1 MNIGEQIK
9 ARRTELNITQQDLAD
24 RLNVSRS
31 AISNWETNKNYP
43 DLQII
48 VQISEE
54 LQVSLDKLLKG
65 DADVVKKISKDTTE
79 SRKLRGRTKKL
90 IAALSVLAVML
101 LATWWLFFGW
111 SGEVNKAK
119 QVKDLRITDNELV
132 IEVEVPNYYG
142 RRVWYADIDETGTIA
157 HITIDYHFGR
167 AKDGKDIMTS
177 PVNTDDDTDIFSK
190 DGMKRLKEIQIVT
203 SEGKVIRSLKVT
215 DEKRE

>member
-31 AISNWETNKNYP
+31 AISNWETDKNYP

-48 VQISEE
+48 VQISEA
-54 LQVSLDKLLKG
+54 LQISLDELLKG
-65 DADVVKKISKDTTE
+65 DADVVKKITKDTTE

-90 IAALSVLAVML
+90 IVAVAVLAVML
-101 LATWWLFFGW
+101 FATWCLFFGW

-132 IEVEVPNYYG
+132 IEVEVPKYYG
-142 RRVWYADIDETGTIA
+142 RRVWYCDIDETGTIA

-167 AKDGKDIMTS
+167 SKDGKDILTS
-177 PVNTDDDTDIFSK
+177 PVNTDDELDIFSK
-190 DGMKRLKEIQIVT
+190 DSMKRLKEIQIVT

-215 DEKRE
+215 DEMRE

>member
-111 SGEVNKAK
+111 SK
-119 QVKDLRITDNELV
+119 T
-132 IEVEVPNYYG
+132 
-142 RRVWYADIDETGTIA
+142 
-157 HITIDYHFGR
+157 
-167 AKDGKDIMTS
+167 
-177 PVNTDDDTDIFSK
+177 
-190 DGMKRLKEIQIVT
+190 
-203 SEGKVIRSLKVT
+203 
-215 DEKRE
+215 